1 MRREEFLARLKG
13 PEAGHHLPPNEEP
26 PELPPPPQDLVGHF
40 LQAARATGCTVY
52 AGSLPELRDLLR
64 REIGQG
70 PVLRGGEEPVAR
82 LCEGLASVAVD
93 EPFTAAWGVA
103 LADGALA
110 RTGSM
115 CFVRRRE
122 APLTASLVPPR
133 IAVLVPES
141 RMVWDLGDYLR
152 TPPEGG
158 SIAVVSGPSRSAD
171 IENDLSI
178 GVHGPG
184 EVLVLLWHD
193 RDGAV
198 AC

>member
-1 MRREEFLARLKG
+1 MARLKG
-13 PEAGHHLPPNEEP
+13 RDAGHHLPPNEEP
-26 PELPPPPQDLVGHF
+26 PGLPPPPQDLASHF
-40 LQAARATGCTVY
+40 LQAAQATGCRVF
-52 AGSLPELRDLLR
+52 AGSFQELRDLMR

-70 PVLRGGEEPVAR
+70 PVLRGGEEQVAR
-82 LCEGLASVAVD
+82 LCEGLAFVAVD
-93 EPFTAAWGVA
+93 EPFAAAWGVA

-115 CFVRRRE
+115 CFVRR
-122 APLTASLVPPR
+122 AGSPLTASLVPPR

-141 RMVWDLGDYLR
+141 RMVWDLADYLR
-152 TPPEGG
+152 TPPQGG

-193 RDGAV
+193 GGCA
-198 AC
+198 A